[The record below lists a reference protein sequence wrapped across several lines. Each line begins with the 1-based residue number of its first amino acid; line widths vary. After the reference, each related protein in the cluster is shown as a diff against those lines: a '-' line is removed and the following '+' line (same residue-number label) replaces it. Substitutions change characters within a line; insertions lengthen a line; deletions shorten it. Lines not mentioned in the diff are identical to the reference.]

1 MPKIRAATAAPLVPG
16 YRDFAPIARSDSS
29 EVYRAYQEGVDR
41 PVAIKVL
48 LLDDEE
54 ARLRFEREVDI
65 TVQLGRQHPHIVTV
79 LDVRTTSS
87 GQPCIIME
95 YYDRGSLHDRL
106 RERGPLPADEVIAA
120 GIAVADAL
128 SFAHA
133 HGVLHRDIKPQNVLV
148 LPTAYVLAD
157 FGIARRVDAGHTSS
171 VEWFSF
177 RHAAP
182 QVLDGEPPAVEDDI
196 WSVGSTLFTL
206 LDGSAP
212 FAPPGSDTSALAYMR
227 RVRRGEVR
235 TLSRTDLPPGLTDIV
250 MRCLR
255 PDRSARYADAASLQD
270 ALTSLAADTRGWA
283 PPPDA
288 AVAPGSAVGSGGGA
302 APGRVVESTA
312 ERSGPMS
319 PSTMARVVASAVAA
333 SGYQARPAA
342 RSSAGS
348 PGAGAVEASRAV
360 GSQAAVRPASG
371 SDAAVPRSPI
381 GLPSGL
387 RSAADDGLEMAGER
401 RRVRRWLPRIVGALV
416 IGGLVGVAG
425 TFVVASANRAGSP
438 SARSSSGPS
447 SGVLPGVG
455 PGAGGSGASAGSGPS
470 GVGAGTSPGS
480 GAGSVGSAGPGASA
494 GASGGPDAN
503 DPRIAP
509 VITTLEA
516 RGAEGVFLRWQD
528 RSGGAAAFVVVQV
541 GSRGDPLKTLSPGVT
556 QAAIGGLDPATAP
569 YCFHV
574 IALVG
579 ADQRGVSPQRCLGT
593 P

>member
-1 MPKIRAATAAPLVPG
+1 MPKIPAATAAPLVPG

-54 ARLRFEREVDI
+54 AALRFEREVDI
-65 TVQLGRQHPHIVTV
+65 TVQLGRQHPNIVTV
-79 LDVRTTSS
+79 LDVRTTST
-87 GQPCIIME
+87 GRPCIVME

-106 RERGPLPADEVIAA
+106 RERGPLPAGEVLAA

-128 SFAHA
+128 AFAHV

-148 LPTAYVLAD
+148 LPTTYVLAD

-212 FAPPGSDTSALAYMR
+212 FAPPGSEDSALAYMR
-227 RVRRGEVR
+227 RVRQGEVR
-235 TLSRTDLPPGLTDIV
+235 TLRRADVQPGLIDIV

-255 PDRSARYADAASLQD
+255 PDRAERFADAASLQD
-270 ALTSLAADTRGWA
+270 ALAGLAADTRGWA
-283 PPPDA
+283 PPGD
-288 AVAPGSAVGSGGGA
+288 
-302 APGRVVESTA
+302 
-312 ERSGPMS
+312 RSGPGVPSADPSGPGVPSADRSGPGVPSAAEASTAARAGPKS
-319 PSTMARVVASAVAA
+319 PNTMARVVASAV
-333 SGYQARPAA
+333 
-342 RSSAGS
+342 SAGGYEAPS
-348 PGAGAVEASRAV
+348 APAVDPSVEEPLRE
-360 GSQAAVRPASG
+360 SG
-371 SDAAVPRSPI
+371 R
-381 GLPSGL
+381 L
-387 RSAADDGLEMAGER
+387 RR
-401 RRVRRWLPRIVGALV
+401 FLPRIVVALV
-416 IGGLVGVAG
+416 VGGLVGVAG
-425 TFVVASANRAGSP
+425 TFVIASANRAGSLPP
-438 SARSSSGPS
+438 SAAVSAGPLS
-447 SGVLPGVG
+447 
-455 PGAGGSGASAGSGPS
+455 GGSDGASVPGSGASRGAGASAGSGGSTGS
-470 GVGAGTSPGS
+470 GSPGS
-480 GAGSVGSAGPGASA
+480 SGAADSSASPN
-494 GASGGPDAN
+494 GPDVN

-509 VITTLEA
+509 VITQLEA

-541 GSRGDPLKTLSPGVT
+541 GSRGDPLKTVSPGVT

-574 IALVG
+574 IAIVG